1 LGTFLGGFGHG
12 DPTQK
17 YYSTCTVD
25 IMLARLKDLKGQGF
39 ELAADYL
46 GIPRH
51 ILDEYLRHGDSL
63 LLANCIHILRDILDV
78 HWGTFGLEIPT
89 HDGRS

>member
-1 LGTFLGGFGHG
+1 V
-12 DPTQK
+12 TQH
-17 YYSTCTVD
+17 YSTCMVA

-63 LLANCIHILRDILDV
+63 LLANCIHMLRDILDV
-78 HWGTFGLEIPT
+78 HGKPLAWKCRHSTEDP
-89 HDGRS
+89 